1 MILKVFQPVTNHLL
15 GDWLECVFWYPTVF
29 DLYDPCVVSRDWD
42 FSQCIQGAA
51 ASGSRE
57 TSTIR
62 DSNKIV
68 LNPCRIASCTF
79 KLSVI
84 KLLLIRW
91 VALIWKFAPQFYP
104 TKFTPSVYS
113 LSSCVF
119 RVLWSRLT
127 SVSEHTQRPLLKINC
142 SVVLS
147 LENVSH
153 NFNLFLHFSGICA
166 IIIEQ
171 FTLQLA

>member
-1 MILKVFQPVTNHLL
+1 MIGWNVCSGTLVFLTFTITVLSPETGIFHSVFRAQQLADPGRHQQ
-15 GDWLECVFWYPTVF
+15 LET
-29 DLYDPCVVSRDWD
+29 
-42 FSQCIQGAA
+42 A
-51 ASGSRE
+51 
-57 TSTIR
+57 
-62 DSNKIV
+62 
-68 LNPCRIASCTF
+68 
-79 KLSVI
+79 I
-84 KLLLIRW
+84 KLCSTHAGLHRAPLNFQLLNCFSSDEK
-91 VALIWKFAPQFYP
+91 LIWKIAPQFYS

-127 SVSEHTQRPLLKINC
+127 SVSEHTQWPLLKINC